1 MKFFYNYFAI
11 YYSKSFIFA
20 PSQQPRVER
29 GTGAIILSLLAFYI
43 LIIFLKQFSLTCI
56 IFN

>member
-29 GTGAIILSLLAFYI
+29 VTGATFIVAPCFLSHLV
-43 LIIFLKQFSLTCI
+43 
-56 IFN
+56 